1 MPSRLSVIITLGS
14 TQTLAWGSSYYLPA
28 ILADPI
34 SRSLGISSTWFFAA
48 FSASLLIAALIGPR
62 VKPRTLAQ
70 AVRPAALP
78 AVVHLDGGHDWGGG
92 QNQVRLLM
100 HELAELGL
108 RQICLCPEG
117 SPLHQRLIEERLPVR
132 GITRRV
138 AVNPLGIMDLSRR
151 IRGYNVLHAH
161 DAHALQM
168 ALLPAA
174 TLGIPVVASR
184 RTGFRTSALKWNRAA
199 RVIAVSA
206 SVRDVLI
213 QSGVKPWKVRLIH
226 SGINVREVQSL
237 PAARPNLRSLAGIT
251 PDTFLAATIGALIG
265 CKNHVTLVDAAAE
278 SEDVR
283 WAVIGDG
290 PMRPAIEQRMR
301 ERGITDRV
309 WLAGRIDDAR
319 RMLQEMDLFVFTSV
333 GEALGTS
340 VLDAMAAGIPVI
352 AADSAGPAEVLA
364 PVHARTNAS
373 LFPPDDPAALT
384 RLVHAVRTDPVLR
397 ERMMAAQ
404 NSRIEDF
411 RSDRMAMKTL
421 DVYREVL
428 R

>member
-1 MPSRLSVIITLGS
+1 MS
-14 TQTLAWGSSYYLPA
+14 TT
-28 ILADPI
+28 
-34 SRSLGISSTWFFAA
+34 T
-48 FSASLLIAALIGPR
+48 ALIGPR

-70 AVRPAALP
+70 AVKPAALP

-100 HELAELGL
+100 HELTELGV
-108 RQICLCPEG
+108 RQMCLCPEG

-174 TLGIPVVASR
+174 AIGIPVVASR
-184 RTGFRTSALKWNRAA
+184 RTSFRTSALKWNRAA

-206 SVRDVLI
+206 DVRDVLL
-213 QSGVKPWKVRLIH
+213 QAGVKQWKIRLIH

-237 PAARPNLRSLAGIT
+237 PPARPPLRALADIPADAFVAG
-251 PDTFLAATIGALIG
+251 TIGALIR
-265 CKNHVTLVDAAAE
+265 CKNHVMIVEAAAHG
-278 SEDVR
+278 DGAR
-283 WAVIGDG
+283 WAIIGDG
-290 PMRPAIEQRMR
+290 PMRPAIEHRIR
-301 ERGITDRV
+301 ERNAEGRV
-309 WLAGRIDDAR
+309 FLTGRIEDAR
-319 RMLQEMDLFVFTSV
+319 RMLQEMDIFVFASV

-340 VLDAMAAGIPVI
+340 VLDAMAAGLPVV
-352 AADSAGPAEVLA
+352 AADSAGPAEVLG
-364 PVHARTNAS
+364 PVHARTGVT
-373 LFPPDDPAALT
+373 LFPPDDSAALA
-384 RLVHAVRTDPVLR
+384 RLVDSVRSDPSLR
-397 ERMMAAQ
+397 ERMIAAQ

-411 RSDRMAMKTL
+411 RSERTAMKTL

>member
-1 MPSRLSVIITLGS
+1 MS
-14 TQTLAWGSSYYLPA
+14 TT
-28 ILADPI
+28 
-34 SRSLGISSTWFFAA
+34 T
-48 FSASLLIAALIGPR
+48 ALIGPR

-100 HELAELGL
+100 HELAELGM
-108 RQICLCPEG
+108 RQMCLCPEG

-138 AVNPLGIMDLSRR
+138 AVNPLGIIDLSRR

-184 RTGFRTSALKWNRAA
+184 RTSFRTSALKWNRAA

-206 SVRDVLI
+206 NVRDVLL
-213 QSGVKPWKVRLIH
+213 QAGVKPWKIRLIH

-237 PAARPNLRSLAGIT
+237 PPSRPPLRALASIPADAFVAG
-251 PDTFLAATIGALIG
+251 TIGALIG
-265 CKNHVTLVDAAAE
+265 CKNHVSIVEAAAHT
-278 SEDVR
+278 DGIR
-283 WAVIGDG
+283 WAIIGDG
-290 PMRPAIEQRMR
+290 PMRPAIEQRIR
-301 ERGITDRV
+301 ERGAEDRIF
-309 WLAGRIDDAR
+309 LAGRIEDAR
-319 RMLQEMDLFVFTSV
+319 RMLQEIDVFVFASV

-352 AADSAGPAEVLA
+352 AADSAGPAEVLG
-364 PVHARTNAS
+364 PVHARTSAT
-373 LFPPDDPAALT
+373 LFPPNDPDALA
-384 RLVHAVRTDPVLR
+384 RLVERVRAEPVLR

-411 RSDRMAMKTL
+411 RSERTAMKTL